1 MFLTM
6 LLGKALR
13 LFPNVP
19 EIKEKQKKCLNLKI
33 FLDCFQ
39 LGSKKACFTNCLK
52 LSVDRPNTTRDN
64 VKRYLGV
71 YLNNRFSLFFFA
83 PGFGH
88 ELNFD

>member
-1 MFLTM
+1 M
-6 LLGKALR
+6 
-13 LFPNVP
+13 
-19 EIKEKQKKCLNLKI
+19 
-33 FLDCFQ
+33 FLDCLQ
-39 LGSKKACFTNCLK
+39 LGLKKACFTNCLK

-64 VKRYLGV
+64 VKHYLGV